1 MSKSVLPM
9 PQSQA
14 DKLIGARLQPAARH
28 FNGQGVALPS
38 AYLPLSGEDF
48 SLDFQAL
55 WEAHVNFGTSRSHK
69 KLLGKKRQRDGDEPK
84 QQQQQQGG
92 GSGGS
97 SSKPGNSNNKRPKPS
112 SVSSAP
118 ASSHATAS
126 ITSVRP
132 TPVSDAQP
140 LTNKGR
146 FAGTLA
152 ARLLGG
158 GGPTGS

>member
-84 QQQQQQGG
+84 QQQHQG
-92 GSGGS
+92 GGS
-97 SSKPGNSNNKRPKPS
+97 SSKPGNSNKRPKAS
-112 SVSSAP
+112 SESSAP